1 MFKSFTFTL
10 LSAILLSTSM
20 TFAQSTTLSFKEF
33 ATPIAKSK
41 SSSLLANTPFANSQ
55 AITINKQ
62 VLENTFMTSKSKV
75 LLTGMP
81 VATNQLADLELIPEP
96 YPVMDGRTKIRVST
110 KQGWKTIAVPHMTS
124 YRGTIIGEPDS
135 RALVVY
141 ADGEMYASIH
151 RADGN
156 FTQIVPQIQTA
167 KSPNSLTHF
176 VTDSKTVPEGSMNF
190 HCKSELI
197 KDNYRFTETDVIASG
212 KTKGAPAL
220 QNTVFKEA
228 VIALETDRFLYTRMG
243 RDEARIARYMFALF
257 TQVSM
262 IYQLETNI
270 GIILGDVIIHTTE
283 SPDPYTQNITG
294 DIGALLG
301 EMRDFWASNMGEIQ
315 RDIAHLIT
323 GPGSTDVGGIAYR
336 ETLCSRQMGYSV
348 SGIRGNF
355 SLPMLAYNWDCF
367 VVAHELGHNFSARH
381 THDCFWGPPIDTCVS
396 RTGSLAIG
404 DACFAIT
411 PRYNPGSIMSYCHLA
426 GPTVRYTFLNRVADV
441 IRNGADRASCIQQPP
456 SPKITITYPIGY
468 SDMRLTADTV
478 LNVLWASARVSNV
491 NVQYSTNNGRTW
503 EAIRM
508 NMPAAD
514 GSTQWTVPRVTTDS
528 ALVRIS
534 STTDATVADTS
545 FIPFKII
552 NPGITITSPGANA
565 RIPRNRSY
573 TIGWQANAVNAVNI
587 QFSSGAG
594 QPYTT
599 IRNNAT
605 GNNFSWTTPDIQATG
620 CRIKITASNNPN
632 LFAESEPFD
641 IGTPV
646 LKLSSSMNIPDSVCV
661 STNFV
666 IKWESDFVESV
677 RLQVSTNN
685 GRNFPFGNN
694 INLNIPG
701 NLGEFTW
708 NVPSRVVSDS
718 VRIRIADN
726 NLQSFADTTVMFRIT
741 TCVVSSVND
750 LRGESTLEIAGVYP
764 NPVNDKVYVTMNMM
778 SAQTPVEF
786 ALISVRGE
794 RIELGS
800 RYLTVGSSVTELSTQ
815 AIPQGKYVLVAIS
828 NGVQAS
834 IPIVIVR

>member
-1 MFKSFTFTL
+1 MT
-10 LSAILLSTSM
+10 TSM
-20 TFAQSTTLSFKEF
+20 LFAQTVSVSFKDF
-33 ATPIAKSK
+33 TTPVAKSK
-41 SSSLLANTPFANSQ
+41 SPSLLANTPFANSQ

-62 VLENTFMTSKSKV
+62 VLQNTFMTSKSKV
-75 LLTGMP
+75 LLTNMP
-81 VATNQLADLELIPEP
+81 VSSNQVADLELNAEP

-110 KQGWKTIAVPHMTS
+110 KQGWKTIPVPHMTA
-124 YRGTIIGEPDS
+124 YRGTIIGEPES

-156 FTQIVPQIQTA
+156 FTQIVPQIQSA
-167 KSPNSLTHF
+167 KSTSLTHYI
-176 VTDSKTVPEGSMNF
+176 TDSKTVPEGSMNF

-212 KTKGAPAL
+212 KVKGTPAL

-228 VIALETDRFLYTRMG
+228 LIALETDRFLYTRMG
-243 RDEARIARYMFALF
+243 RDEARITRYMFALF

-270 GIILGDVIIHTTE
+270 GIILGDLIIHTTE
-283 SPDPYTQNITG
+283 SPDPYTQNAAG

-301 EMRDFWASNMGEIQ
+301 EMRSFWSSNMGEIQ

-355 SLPMLAYNWDCF
+355 NLPILAYNWDCF

-381 THDCFWGPPIDTCVS
+381 THDCFWGPPLDTCVS
-396 RTGSLAIG
+396 RTGSLPIG
-404 DACFAIT
+404 DACFATT

-426 GPTVRYTFLNRVADV
+426 GPTVRYTFLQRVADV

-456 SPKITITYPIGY
+456 SPKITLTYPIGY
-468 SDMRLTADTV
+468 SDMRLSADTV
-478 LNVLWASARVSNV
+478 LNVEWSSARVNNV
-491 NVQYSTNNGRTW
+491 NVQYSINGGRTW
-503 EAIRM
+503 EIIRM

-514 GSTQWTVPRVTTDS
+514 GSTQWTVPKVNTDS
-528 ALVRIS
+528 ALVRVS
-534 STTDATVADTS
+534 STTDALVADTS
-545 FIPFKII
+545 FIPFRII
-552 NPGITITSPGANA
+552 NPSITILSPGSNA
-565 RIPRNRSY
+565 RIPRNRTYS
-573 TIGWQANAVNAVNI
+573 IGWQASAVNAVNI
-587 QFSSGAG
+587 QFSSGPG

-620 CRIKITASNNPN
+620 CRIRIIASNNAS
-632 LFAESEPFD
+632 LVAESQPFD

-646 LKLSSSMNIPDSVCV
+646 LRLSSSMVIPDSVCV
-661 STNFV
+661 STNLV

-677 RLQVSTNN
+677 RLQLSTNN
-685 GRNFPFGNN
+685 GRNFPFANN
-694 INLNIPG
+694 INLNVPA

-708 NVPSRVVSDS
+708 NVPSRFVTDS
-718 VRIRIADN
+718 AMVRVADN
-726 NLQSFADTTVMFRIT
+726 NLQSFADTTQRFRIRI
-741 TCVVSSVND
+741 CPGISSVND
-750 LRGESTLEIAGVYP
+750 LRGDNTFEIAGVYP
-764 NPVNDKVYVTMNMM
+764 NPVNDKLSVTMNMI

-786 ALISVRGE
+786 ALVSVRGE

-800 RYLTVGSSVTELSTQ
+800 RYLAVGNSVTEFSTQ
-815 AIPQGKYVLVAIS
+815 AIPQGKYLLVAVT
-828 NGVQAS
+828 NGVQTS